1 MPRPDKLPYVDP
13 MQPNIY
19 GVLIAT
25 CEQVRQD
32 RRTHEFRESEKRM
45 EQARGDR
52 LRMRERDAKE
62 RREEREWEA
71 ARLAGLVTVPTFLE
85 LREWQKVLSLRT

>member
-1 MPRPDKLPYVDP
+1 MNLPDKLPFIDP
-13 MQPNIY
+13 NVRGIY
-19 GVLIAT
+19 DVLIAAA
-25 CEQVRQD
+25 EQIRKD

-52 LRMRERDAKE
+52 QKMREREAKE

-71 ARLAGLVTVPTFLE
+71 ARLAGLVTVPTFLK
-85 LREWQKVLSLRT
+85 LREGQKVLSLRD

>member
-1 MPRPDKLPYVDP
+1 

-19 GVLIAT
+19 DVLIAT
-25 CEQVRQD
+25 AEQVRQD
-32 RRTHEFRESEKRM
+32 RLTHEFRESEKRM

-52 LRMRERDAKE
+52 LRMREREAKE

-71 ARLAGLVTVPTFLE
+71 ARLAGLVTVPTFLG
-85 LREWQKVLSLRT
+85 LREGKPVLSLSD